1 MGDAMEPETTPYPAV
16 AGHRFSEGRARFNR
30 LAGIFLLVCGLS
42 SSAYVY
48 SLNRAISEGEPVTL
62 LESYEP
68 NVLSYNGEHARVTPE
83 VHGRIKTYGRIT
95 TLLFV
100 IALVLKASMILVNS
114 RLPASVPPDRAD
126 ELGPVRITASGVA
139 HAGGAHWPIVL
150 PRDQVERLELEYTPG
165 AENPVIAVFLG
176 AVFTILGLPLAVLI
190 LPRIEDFEMFSVF
203 CLGALLA
210 GTGIW
215 MVWFAIKKRFVLI
228 ARTANGSSRMVFPP
242 HARRQA
248 VIEFAT
254 RAARRHGYTFDFGEG
269 LVG

>member
-1 MGDAMEPETTPYPAV
+1 MKPETAV
-16 AGHRFSEGRARFNR
+16 AGHRPSEGRERFNR
-30 LAGIFLLVCGLS
+30 IAGIFLMVCGLS
-42 SSAYVY
+42 SLAYVY
-48 SLNRAISEGEPVTL
+48 SLNQAISAGEPVSL
-62 LESYEP
+62 LESHEP
-68 NVLSYNGEHARVTPE
+68 NVLSYKGEHARVTPE
-83 VHGRIKTYGRIT
+83 VAGRIATYGRIT

-100 IALVLKASMILVNS
+100 ISIVIKASMIVVNS

-139 HAGGAHWPIVL
+139 HAGGVHWPVVL

-190 LPRIEDFEMFSVF
+190 LPRIETFEMFSVF
-203 CLGALLA
+203 CLGTLLG

-215 MVWFAIKKRFVLI
+215 MVWFGLKKRFVLI
-228 ARTANGSSRMVFPP
+228 ASTANGSSRMVFP
-242 HARRQA
+242 HNASREK
-248 VIEFAT
+248 VIEFAI
-254 RAARRHGYTFDFGEG
+254 RAAKRHRYTFDFGEG